1 MSMVTITLKD
11 GSKREVEKGS
21 SLFDIAKSISG
32 RLAKEAI
39 VGEVNGKVVDLT
51 TKLEEDA
58 EVSILKFDDEEGE
71 HAYRHTSAHIMAQ
84 AVQRLFPGT
93 KIAIG
98 PSIKNGFYYDFDSEH
113 VFKPEDLDKIE
124 SRNEKDH

>member
-113 VFKPEDLDKIE
+113 VLNQKT
-124 SRNEKDH
+124 